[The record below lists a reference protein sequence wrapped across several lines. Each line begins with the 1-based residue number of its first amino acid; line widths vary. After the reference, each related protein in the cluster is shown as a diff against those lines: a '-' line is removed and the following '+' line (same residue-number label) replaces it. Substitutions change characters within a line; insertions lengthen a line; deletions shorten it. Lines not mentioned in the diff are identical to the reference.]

1 MKKKNEKILVSAIA
15 GMTALQG
22 VGATM
27 MNVCAQEE
35 NLAQTHV
42 ARVTQ
47 EGSKKENLEVQ
58 LHDTKQTVDERVAV
72 EKKAEEAV
80 GVSQQEVAVVQTKY
94 DTQNQVV
101 QQSYQ
106 AAYDSIMKELQPL
119 MDEINSLESQIKEA
133 KTDLDAKISA
143 SQKAA
148 ADLEEAQNT
157 LADKKAA
164 LEKLQTKLESLGS
177 VEDLTKELEEAT
189 NEKTADEAAVNE
201 AQKHVD
207 EANVTLS
214 NATQDVNDKKQAVNQ
229 ATNEYNDALQE
240 VSNKQGIVNE
250 KQALVDS
257 YNDENGFEKCQAELE
272 QAKTDLEVANNNVAQ
287 AQEKVNV
294 ATAAYDEAVLTQ
306 QQAQQDYDVA
316 CQELTNANTTLS
328 QTQEALNK
336 AQKDSEGSKSQ
347 LDAKNNEIADLNTKI
362 ENAKSDVNQAQ
373 TDYDKALNEYNT
385 ISSPVEQ
392 AKKKLSEFESQYA
405 TDLARFNQ
413 GSKGYFESIGASEIS
428 DFVFDKNIDNEAL
441 SHLASHPQMGQKDD
455 ATSLENMQASIAY
468 LKECNEIRKKEGL
481 SELKVSAWLM
491 AVAQVDANYSKTNM
505 EHAGT
510 YACAENLSWG
520 YGYANSAGSPF
531 RGWYDQEKAEF
542 QAGNHKYADV
552 GHYKNIV
559 EPEFT
564 VTGFA
569 VGTNGNFGTVHTQT
583 FLDETSFVDGEVIM
597 SVSEFEQS
605 FNNYY
610 NNLKSVDTQHK
621 ALQDAVKNASG
632 TTVKDDSSLKSAM
645 ALLNSKK
652 DVLAG
657 LQNQLAQANQAKN
670 DISNQ
675 VSTNEN
681 RVSELKG
688 SVQNAS
694 NAVKQKENVKVEKE
708 AKLKE
713 ATNIMESK
721 RSKKEAKE
729 KVFSNMRNEQSTIQ
743 NKVETL
749 RDRLENWDAYKE
761 QAGVDLI
768 LAKEDL
774 EKANTQ
780 MAVSKT
786 KLDQFKEEHSKA
798 LNVQNEAQS
807 KVDEALGVLNQKQAS
822 LDTSMNRYNA
832 AKQASDDYKNTVDS
846 LDRVTQELNDTSSR
860 IEVLKK
866 EQESLKTQIQ
876 EKTDEIQALNQ
887 NLMKNKS
894 EALPHQTLMNL
905 LNETK
910 AQGSKIDVSS
920 VQDES
925 LKNQMI
931 RLGKDVDVLM
941 EIQKKL
947 DVAKKDYEDK
957 YNAYLDAKSSRLD
970 AETSYNQAMQ
980 ELNAYLM
987 GQTQTDVVKTSVQ
1000 THADSVDTGV
1010 ETNAFVPMM
1019 TSMLAALGVIG
1030 TINKKRKKED

>member
-47 EGSKKENLEVQ
+47 ETSKKENLEVQ

-214 NATQDVNDKKQAVNQ
+214 NATQDVNDKKQAVDQ

-294 ATAAYDEAVLTQ
+294 ATAAYDEAVLTR
-306 QQAQQDYDVA
+306 QQAQQDYDAA

-347 LDAKNNEIADLNTKI
+347 LDAKNNEIADINTKI

-392 AKKKLSEFESQYA
+392 TKKKLSEFESQYA

-441 SHLASHPQMGQKDD
+441 SHLASHTQMGQKDD

-468 LKECNEIRKKEGL
+468 LKECNEIRRKEGL

-531 RGWYDQEKAEF
+531 RGWYDQEKADYL
-542 QAGNHKYADV
+542 AGNPKHKTV

-569 VGTNGNFGTVHTQT
+569 ISTEGPHGMVHTQE
-583 FLDETSFVDGEVIM
+583 FLDETSLVDGEVIM

-610 NNLKSVDTQHK
+610 NNLKSVDTQHR
-621 ALQDAVKNASG
+621 ALQDSVKNASG

-694 NAVKQKENVKVEKE
+694 NAVKQKENVKIEKE

-713 ATNIMESK
+713 ATNKMESK

-729 KVFSNMRNEQSTIQ
+729 KVFADIQNEQSTIQ
-743 NKVETL
+743 NKVDTL

-798 LNVQNEAQS
+798 LNVQNESQS
-807 KVDEALGVLNQKQAS
+807 KVDEALGVLKQKQAS

-894 EALPHQTLMNL
+894 EALPHQTLMSL

-980 ELNAYLM
+980 ELNVYLM